1 MISDRD
7 VLFYRENGYLVVP
20 GVLEPAMVESLRQEM
35 ALILDKARGVTAH
48 TDVYDLEP
56 GHRPEAPRVRRIKTP
71 HKFFPGFQK
80 LYREPRLVGILQ
92 KLLGADIRLHGS
104 KINLKA
110 EHYGSPVEWHQ
121 DWAFYPHTNDDLLAV
136 ASCSTIAHSTMARS
150 WSFRRATPGPCGT
163 ITPRGTSAAR
173 SSPRPSRERSLGPC
187 RSPAEPAR

>member
-7 VLFYRENGYLVVP
+7 VLFYSENGYLVVP
-20 GVLEPAMVESLRQEM
+20 SVLAPAMVESLRQEM
-35 ALILDKARGVTAH
+35 SQILDKARGVTAH

-110 EHYGSPVEWHQ
+110 ERYGSPVEWHQ
-121 DWAFYPHTNDDLLAV
+121 DWAVYPHTNDDLLAV
-136 ASCSTIAHSTMARS
+136 GVVLDDCTPTIARS
-150 WSFRRATPGPCGT
+150 WSCRRATPGPCGT
-163 ITPRGTSAAR
+163 ITPTGTSAAP
-173 SSPRPSRERSLGPC
+173 SSPRPSRRRSLGPC
-187 RSPAEPAR
+187 RSPAAPAR